1 MEVEG
6 LKMDSYKNII
16 TLYFLGI
23 FVNVYMYFTLKTA
36 EIGNF
41 EKCGRESKFILKT
54 CKREKKHSF
63 L

>member
-6 LKMDSYKNII
+6 LKIDSCKNII

-23 FVNVYMYFTLKTA
+23 FVNVYMDFTLKTA

-41 EKCGRESKFILKT
+41 EKCDRESKFKLKT
-54 CKREKKHSF
+54 CKREKKHYF